1 MKRALVLGGGGSKGA
16 YEIGVWK
23 ALDFMNQKF
32 DIVTGTSIGSMIG
45 VLYVQKQFDKVI
57 ELWEDLRVEDVMKNG
72 VNLDFDLELLMSQ
85 KEKYRDFLTT
95 YIQNKGVDISPFEVL
110 LKKYFDAERFF
121 SSDIDYAC
129 MTVNVTKRQPKAFY
143 KRDMTAE
150 TALDYIIASGSC
162 FPVFPMKKINDE
174 MYVDG
179 GYYDNVPIHL
189 AENMGAE
196 EIVAVNLKSVG
207 VMRTNDIKAK
217 VICIEPH
224 VPLGSFLL
232 FDKDIIQRNIQLG
245 YQDTLKKFKYYIGSI
260 YTFEKKQKKEIKVI
274 EDMLKY
280 GMTKIE
286 ETLQREKMKF
296 LIEKIVFHQVLDA
309 LNSYMSFPNP
319 YLAILESCAFSFRFD
334 DLKVWELKEFITELI
349 NFADEHTKISIN
361 KKIDLKNVK
370 IDGSMESICF
380 LYHYLLKEDMN
391 VSALGLGSVLFN
403 DSFIKA
409 YALYL
414 LKLHR

>member
-245 YQDTLKKFKYYIGSI
+245 YQDTL
-260 YTFEKKQKKEIKVI
+260 
-274 EDMLKY
+274 
-280 GMTKIE
+280 
-286 ETLQREKMKF
+286 
-296 LIEKIVFHQVLDA
+296 
-309 LNSYMSFPNP
+309 
-319 YLAILESCAFSFRFD
+319 
-334 DLKVWELKEFITELI
+334 
-349 NFADEHTKISIN
+349 
-361 KKIDLKNVK
+361 
-370 IDGSMESICF
+370 
-380 LYHYLLKEDMN
+380 
-391 VSALGLGSVLFN
+391 
-403 DSFIKA
+403 
-409 YALYL
+409 
-414 LKLHR
+414 